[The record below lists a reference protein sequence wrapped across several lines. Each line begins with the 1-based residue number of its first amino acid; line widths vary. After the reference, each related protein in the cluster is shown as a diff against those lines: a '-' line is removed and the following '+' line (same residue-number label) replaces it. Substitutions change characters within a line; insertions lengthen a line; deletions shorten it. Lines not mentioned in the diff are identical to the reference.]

1 MPGLRVRD
9 VAAHR
14 AGLPDGAV
22 GAAVPEAGAAVRV
35 RENGRRFRARDRR
48 VWAVRAGLW
57 LLAAFTAGC
66 AAGGLL
72 AGSALWFG
80 ASLAVAAGTWIGLD
94 ITRPA

>member
-1 MPGLRVRD
+1 
-9 VAAHR
+9 
-14 AGLPDGAV
+14 
-22 GAAVPEAGAAVRV
+22 
-35 RENGRRFRARDRR
+35 
-48 VWAVRAGLW
+48 
-57 LLAAFTAGC
+57 GC